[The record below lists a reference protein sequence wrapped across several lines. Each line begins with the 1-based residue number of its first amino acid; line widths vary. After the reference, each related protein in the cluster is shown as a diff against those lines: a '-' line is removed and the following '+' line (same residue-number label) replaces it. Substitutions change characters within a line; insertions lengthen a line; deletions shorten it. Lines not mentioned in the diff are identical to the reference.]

1 MTMRCS
7 PIKRAFTLVEMLL
20 VIAIISI
27 LAAMAISNFSNAS
40 QDSRDIITRQQLAV
54 MQEALSHY
62 ANREIGKVTTSG
74 GAPQTVSQVMGAYN
88 AKTAAQ
94 RFETLKQYL
103 DDAMWSGSSGTE
115 NLQQNTST
123 GRITTQAMRDTGKYV
138 TQPDWGAGSF
148 PKVLL
153 N

>member
-1 MTMRCS
+1 MILRQT
-7 PIKRAFTLVEMLL
+7 KRAFTLVEMLL

-62 ANREIGKVTTSG
+62 ANKEIGKVTTSG
-74 GAPQTVSQVMGAYN
+74 GAPQTVSQVMTAYN

-94 RFETLKQYL
+94 RFDTLKLYL
-103 DDAMWSGSSGTE
+103 DDAMWSGTSGTE
-115 NLQQNTST
+115 NLQFNTAN
-123 GRITTQAMRDTGKYV
+123 GRATTSAMRDTNHYV
-138 TQPDWGAGSF
+138 TQPDWAAGSF

-153 N
+153 H